1 MKNYIPKIQITCTQE
16 LLDYY
21 NLSMTGEQKKLFR
34 EIIRKTMSALTK
46 LSTAELKAK
55 AEEEKL

>member
-1 MKNYIPKIQITCTQE
+1 MKNHIPKMQITCTQE

-34 EIIRKTMSALTK
+34 ELIRKTMNRLSRMSAE
-46 LSTAELKAK
+46 ELKA
-55 AEEEKL
+55 ELEK